1 MAKTIAMGQAKWE
14 RKMQRAGPNWKAGV
28 SGKEGNYSRGL
39 SESVGAPVSGQ
50 VVSAWREGVDATSAE
65 DFQRSVS
72 GKGSTWAEN
81 FRRGVTGGG

>member
-1 MAKTIAMGQAKWE
+1 MAKTLEQGRAKWA

-39 SESVGAPVSGQ
+39 SESVGAPVSGG

-72 GKGSTWAEN
+72 GKDGKWAEN